1 MKIDKNICR
10 AFTLVETM
18 LSVGCASFIL
28 AAVVAAGVCLQ
39 KSFAA
44 VEGYSNSEGSQLR
57 VLDYIAMDCR
67 RALTVSV
74 VNNTLTLTLP
84 VYYDANNNYTP
95 IAPTLSGSALSY
107 GSGSVTINYKHSGNN
122 FTREVIIQ
130 DSGGATISDNTTAIA
145 TNVSSFTV
153 VSATS
158 GTPISNVSCYI
169 MFFPTFTHMTGTGTW
184 RSGGS
189 APGNGT
195 GVNSDW
201 YVIDTTASDP
211 TTVGNVYFKSGGT
224 YSLLENIKATTV
236 YCNTFLRNAGA
247 RGSQTLIN

>member
-67 RALTVSV
+67 RALTVLPP
-74 VNNTLTLTLP
+74 VNNTLTLKLP
-84 VYYDANNNYTP
+84 VYYDANNAP
-95 IAPTLSGSALSY
+95 IAPTLSGSTLSY
-107 GSGSVTINYKHSGNN
+107 GNGSVTINYKQSGNN

-169 MFFPTFTHMTGTGTW
+169 MFFPTFLHNTGTGTW

-189 APGNGT
+189 APGGGT
-195 GVNSDW
+195 GVNGDW

-211 TTVGNVYFKSGGT
+211 STVGNVYFQSGGS
-224 YSLLENIKATTV
+224 YSLVENVKATTV